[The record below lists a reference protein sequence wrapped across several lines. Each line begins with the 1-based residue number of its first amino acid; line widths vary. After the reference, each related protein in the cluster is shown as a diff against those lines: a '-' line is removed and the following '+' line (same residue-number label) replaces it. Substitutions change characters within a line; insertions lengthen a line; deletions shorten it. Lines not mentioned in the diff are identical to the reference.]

1 MKIYVAGLNLA
12 RAQRVMEMLRGDG
25 CAITY
30 DWTVAYSEE
39 RETEKALVERQ
50 GVRDAHVVVYLWES
64 GQESARYEAGMAMGL
79 GKPLIVVGH
88 QSFFFGLPE
97 VTWVASDDQII
108 GALGLE

>member
-1 MKIYVAGLNLA
+1 
-12 RAQRVMEMLRGDG
+12 MEMLRGDG

-79 GKPLIVVGH
+79 GKPLDRGRPSEFLLRAPRGH
-88 QSFFFGLPE
+88 LGGFG
-97 VTWVASDDQII
+97 
-108 GALGLE
+108 